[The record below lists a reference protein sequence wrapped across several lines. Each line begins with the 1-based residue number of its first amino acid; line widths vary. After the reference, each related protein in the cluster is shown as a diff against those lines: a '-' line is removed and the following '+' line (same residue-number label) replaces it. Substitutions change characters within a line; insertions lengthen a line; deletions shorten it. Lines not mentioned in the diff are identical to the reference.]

1 VFGGPLILVMP
12 ILGSHMDLDQLEY
25 KATTLLYATVATSQ
39 PRFYLEPTLDF
50 ELDIIDE
57 SVTVTMNPL
66 EG

>member
-1 VFGGPLILVMP
+1 
-12 ILGSHMDLDQLEY
+12 MDLDQLEY